1 MGDGDEIVHTHGT
14 AAQIWKVSNSYL
26 TTFMSVPETRLP
38 RLPTFSTAELVAA
51 LAPRFILLVPQI
63 AEEWK
68 TSLFGISDT
77 DSETNGVTA
86 KENTLV

>member
-26 TTFMSVPETRLP
+26 TTFVSVPETRLLQ
-38 RLPTFSTAELVAA
+38 LPTFSTAELVAA
-51 LAPRFILLVPQI
+51 LAPGFILLVPRI
-63 AEEWK
+63 AEERK